1 MSEKTNETTKAKTVY
16 RVNGM
21 DCASCATTLEKRVS
35 SLRGVSEVQ
44 VNFSTAKMSVVYEG
58 NQQRLLHAVKQAGFT
73 AEEQVEGERLQEQSF
88 WKSHP
93 KVIYTLISGLFFIL
107 SILLYFVEEVPSIA
121 VTLSYAAAIIIGG
134 YSIAYIGLTGL
145 KTKTIGIEFLMTIA
159 VIGAIVIGEW
169 AEGAAVIFLFSLGET
184 LEAYTMDRTRKS
196 IRSLMKLTPAE

>member
-107 SILLYFVEEVPSIA
+107 YCVANCFIPWLRFVFA
-121 VTLSYAAAIIIGG
+121 T
-134 YSIAYIGLTGL
+134 
-145 KTKTIGIEFLMTIA
+145 
-159 VIGAIVIGEW
+159 
-169 AEGAAVIFLFSLGET
+169 
-184 LEAYTMDRTRKS
+184 
-196 IRSLMKLTPAE
+196 